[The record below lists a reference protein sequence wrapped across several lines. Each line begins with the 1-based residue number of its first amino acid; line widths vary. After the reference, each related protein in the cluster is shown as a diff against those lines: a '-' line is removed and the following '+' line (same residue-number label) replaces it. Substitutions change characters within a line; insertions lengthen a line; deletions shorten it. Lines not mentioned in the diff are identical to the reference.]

1 MAKDMEVES
10 SVDRISALPE
20 GVICH
25 ILSFLPTKV
34 AVQTSVLSTKWRK
47 IYTLVSSIDLEFGTL
62 DDDREEIDA
71 EKSNRF
77 SNFVDRVFFFHDKPS
92 IVSFRLKCYQYVDPL
107 HVDGWIRALM
117 QHSIQELDIDNHH
130 FAFLGMPLP
139 ASVFSCETLVVLK
152 VNLNSSYHALRV
164 PARICLPNLKV
175 LHMHDFSFS
184 NDGSGEKLLSSC
196 PVLEDLVLGSCAF
209 NNDRSKFKISN
220 SSLRRLTLQD
230 YYTELSDQFVQI
242 MICAPNL
249 LLFKCTSGLRLDV
262 ILCNLS
268 SLEDAHINVRAY
280 AHEVYLV
287 SYRVRVLQL
296 LLGIQGVKSLFL
308 SNHTIEALS
317 YGGNL
322 HADLPTFHNLKFLQV
337 DWPSVEY
344 PREFE
349 DTIQTPKELM
359 DILQKTPNLNYLGM
373 REGLE
378 PDALSQEKEILNA
391 VPQCF
396 LSSLKRLDIAAFDG
410 TVTEVHFL
418 KYLLENATVLQKMSI
433 FCTEKLSANLE
444 KQEEI
449 KNELELF
456 CADTTSCVIVFLPL
470 E

>member
-92 IVSFRLKCYQYVDPL
+92 I
-107 HVDGWIRALM
+107 
-117 QHSIQELDIDNHH
+117 HSIQELDIDNHH
-130 FAFLGMPLP
+130 FAFL
-139 ASVFSCETLVVLK
+139 
-152 VNLNSSYHALRV
+152 
-164 PARICLPNLKV
+164 ARICLPNLKV

>member
-1 MAKDMEVES
+1 MAKDMEVDS

-47 IYTLVSSIDLEFGTL
+47 IYTLVSCIDLEFGTL

-117 QHSIQELDIDNHH
+117 QHSIQELDIYNHH

-152 VNLNSSYHALRV
+152 VNLNSSYHALKV

-287 SYRVRVLQL
+287 SYRVRVLKL

-378 PDALSQEKEILNA
+378 PDALSQEKEILNSI
-391 VPQCF
+391 PQCF
-396 LSSLKRLDIAAFDG
+396 ISSLKRLDIAAFDG
-410 TVTEVHFL
+410 TATDVHFL
-418 KYLLENATVLQKMSI
+418 KYLLENATLLQKMSI

-456 CADTTSCVIVFLPL
+456 CADTTSCVIEFLPS